1 MAYLYGAS
9 IQGIQGFIFET
20 NRLKEIVGASDL
32 VEWFVSEDFIESILG
47 DKVQNDDLLRNAGGN
62 IRLKFKKQEDAQ
74 KMVKSLPKTIMQDAY
89 GITVSQAV
97 VAYKEDVS
105 IGKAYLDAVSA
116 LERKLNSARNRASLP
131 LDSKFALMKQCNR
144 TGKPLY
150 KSIKIEDDKV
160 DFDKGSWQKHEDAYQ
175 AHSNMLL
182 KKLSIDKSQYDSFT
196 LEMSKISNTKN
207 KIAVIHADGNNM
219 GLLLQKMKTKL
230 TSKSPVEIQKAYKT
244 VSKAIETATLQA
256 VKYAYDQTY
265 KSYENTPNIPFRPI
279 VIGGDDLTV
288 VCEANEAMAFTK
300 IYLEQFEN
308 YTKENFADLV
318 EEYGLEDFQNG
329 LTACAGIAYTH
340 EKFPFHYAVNLAE
353 ALCGYVKEASNR
365 EASCL
370 AFHNVQS
377 SYFTDYKAYI
387 KKELTIRGDN
397 SRLLFAPYYL
407 SKPPSIDALMEA
419 CDAFRAEGV
428 PLGKFREWLNEL
440 HKSTAYAELY
450 MDRIVSVLDTQTKAI
465 LNEKL
470 KGLSSKMSLL
480 SPFEERDG
488 ANHTPIHEIIQL
500 IAVTGGKDAADK

>member
-9 IQGIQGFIFET
+9 IRGIQGFIFET

-32 VEWFVSEDFIESILG
+32 IEWFVSEDFIESILG
-47 DKVQNDDLLRNAGGN
+47 YKVQKDDLLRNAGGN
-62 IRLKFKKQEDAQ
+62 IRLKFKRQEDAQ

-97 VAYKEDVS
+97 VVYEDTGS
-105 IGKAYLDAVSA
+105 GKAYLDAVSA

-150 KSIKIEDDKV
+150 KSITIEDDKI
-160 DFDKGSWQKHEDAYQ
+160 DFDKGSWQKHEDAPK
-175 AHSNMLL
+175 AHGNMLL
-182 KKLSIDKSQYDSFT
+182 KKLSIDKEQYGSFT
-196 LEMSKISNTKN
+196 LLMSNISNAKN
-207 KIAVIHADGNNM
+207 KIAVIHADGNKM
-219 GLLLQKMKTKL
+219 GLLLQKMKKHLET
-230 TSKSPVEIQKAYKT
+230 KSPVEIQKAYKT
-244 VSKAIETATLQA
+244 VSKAIETATLKA

-300 IYLEQFEN
+300 IYLEQFEV
-308 YTKENFADLV
+308 YTKKNFAGLV
-318 EEYGLEDFQNG
+318 EKYGLEDFQNG

-387 KKELTIRGDN
+387 KKELTIRRDA
-397 SRLLFAPYYL
+397 SLLFAPYYL
-407 SKPPSIDALMEA
+407 SSSPSIDALMEA
-419 CDAFRAEGV
+419 CDAFRADGV
-428 PLGKFREWLNEL
+428 PLGKFREWLGEL

-450 MDRIVSVLDTQTKAI
+450 MDRIVSVLDTQTKAT

-470 KGLSSKMSLL
+470 KRFFSKMSLL

-488 ANHTPIHEIIQL
+488 IKRTPIHEIIQL
-500 IAVTGGKDAADK
+500 IAVTGGKDAAGR